1 LFMQMQNEEYTLPR
15 QIPVM
20 TLRGVVLFPK
30 AMMPL
35 RIFEERY
42 KKMLNERLLDDRIFA
57 IACEREDVPAE
68 EEHLERPFDVATVGL
83 IRVSKEN
90 PDGTSFVLLQGL
102 ERVRILSITQEVPYR
117 ILEIEPLVTTLDAD
131 SVKLR
136 SAITNELERNQKL
149 GGDVSD
155 EMLEF
160 LSPLTDD
167 TAFLDLAAY
176 TLCKETTRKQELLEE
191 QSFSRRAN
199 MLIEDLTHENDRLK
213 IINETLGGN
222 EDKTM
227 GFN

>member
-1 LFMQMQNEEYTLPR
+1 MQMQNEEYTLPR

-176 TLCKETTRKQELLEE
+176 TLCKRDYPKAGTP
-191 QSFSRRAN
+191 RRA
-199 MLIEDLTHENDRLK
+199 EFQQKGKHAH
-213 IINETLGGN
+213 
-222 EDKTM
+222 
-227 GFN
+227 